1 MLKAFNLNFYY
12 LKRMKAAKVLII
24 VLLSLIIFV
33 MGVNK
38 LAEVLTKSTVDTVGV
53 TQEGVGISY
62 TDIAEPEVNSICKS
76 YMSDIAGALILLF
89 IAIFAVIFAHKD
101 DKNGYVKNIVPQL
114 KHKGDM
120 VFARLANIAIYTA
133 FVFVVYFIV
142 NVVMSMILYPEMKFG
157 FSTDF
162 LLILLVQFVLHLAF
176 ASFCDFL
183 TTLSRSSAFGITI
196 GVLFSSGF
204 HVMATQLMN
213 VLETAIFGK
222 LTVDFNNALTFT
234 HITKLN
240 IYANSD
246 KMIMGL
252 IVALIHLVLWNG
264 LSYLITSKRD
274 VV

>member
-12 LKRMKAAKVLII
+12 LKRMKSAKVLII
-24 VLLSLIIFV
+24 VLLSLIIFA
-33 MGVNK
+33 MGVTK

-183 TTLSRSSAFGITI
+183 TTLSRSAAFGITI
-196 GVLFSSGF
+196 GVLFSSGL

-213 VLETAIFGK
+213 MLETAIFGK

-252 IVALIHLVLWNG
+252 IVALIHLVVWNG